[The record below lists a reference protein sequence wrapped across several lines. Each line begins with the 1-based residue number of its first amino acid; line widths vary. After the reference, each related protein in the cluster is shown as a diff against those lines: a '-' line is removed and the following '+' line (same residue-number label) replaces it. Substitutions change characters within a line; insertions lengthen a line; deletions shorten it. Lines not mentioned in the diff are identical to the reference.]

1 MANDVPQQQ
10 PIRNHNHLAPLAMIA
25 VFDIAGPLITYSVM
39 RHTGQGAVPAL
50 ILSGIFPAVGVILGF
65 ARHRQVDAV
74 GILVLAGV
82 AVGTVLGLVSGSARL
97 MLAEGS
103 APTAIFG
110 LACIGSLWTS
120 RPLIFRFAL
129 EFVGADTPKGRD
141 FTAHWRYPGFRRVF
155 RLFTVVWGA
164 AYLAEAAVRVMIIEI
179 APVGTALLVSKVM
192 PYAVAALLIVWTQA
206 YGKRA
211 RRRGARLTAAPVSA
225 EPGRT
230 PELQEVPAGEAAGAV
245 S

>member
-10 PIRNHNHLAPLAMIA
+10 PIRNRNHLAPLAMIA

-39 RHTGQGAVPAL
+39 RNAGQGAVPAL
-50 ILSGIFPAVGVILGF
+50 IVSGIFPAFGVMLGF

-103 APTAIFG
+103 VPTAIFG

-129 EFVGADTPKGRD
+129 EFVGADSLRGRD
-141 FTAHWRYPGFRRVF
+141 FAAHWRYPGFRRVF

-164 AYLAEAAVRVMIIEI
+164 AYLAEAAVRVMITEI

-211 RRRGARLTAAPVSA
+211 RRRGERLTAAPLSA
-225 EPGRT
+225 EPDRT
-230 PELQEVPAGEAAGAV
+230 PELQEVPA
-245 S
+245 

>member
-1 MANDVPQQQ
+1 MTNNGPQQQQ
-10 PIRNHNHLAPLAMIA
+10 PIRNRHHLAALAMIA
-25 VFDIAGPLITYSVM
+25 VFDIAGPLITYSVL

-50 ILSGIFPAVGVILGF
+50 ILSGIFPAFGVVLGF

-103 APTAIFG
+103 VPTAIFG

-129 EFVGADTPKGRD
+129 EFIGADTPKGRD
-141 FTAHWRYPGFRRVF
+141 FAALWRYAEFRRLF
-155 RLFTVVWGA
+155 RLFTVVWGV

-192 PYAVAALLIVWTQA
+192 PYAVAALLIIWTRA
-206 YGKRA
+206 HGERA
-211 RRRGARLTAAPVSA
+211 RRRGERLIATPLSA

-230 PELQEVPAGEAAGAV
+230 PELQEVSA
-245 S
+245 

>member
-1 MANDVPQQQ
+1 MTSNVQQQ
-10 PIRNHNHLAPLAMIA
+10 PTRNRNHLAPLAMIA
-25 VFDIAGPLITYSVM
+25 VFDIAGPLITYSVL
-39 RHTGQGAVPAL
+39 RHAGQGAVQAL
-50 ILSGIFPAVGVILGF
+50 ILSGIFPALGVVLGF
-65 ARHRQVDAV
+65 ARHRRVDAV

-82 AVGTVLGLVSGSARL
+82 AIGTVLGLVSGSARL

-103 APTAIFG
+103 VPTAIFG

-141 FTAHWRYPGFRRVF
+141 FAARWPYAGFRRVF
-155 RLFTVVWGA
+155 RLMTVVWGA

-206 YGKRA
+206 YGQRA
-211 RRRGARLTAAPVSA
+211 RRRGERLAAASRSA
-225 EPGRT
+225 EPHRT
-230 PELQEVPAGEAAGAV
+230 PELQEVSA
-245 S
+245 

>member
-1 MANDVPQQQ
+1 MTSNVQQQ
-10 PIRNHNHLAPLAMIA
+10 PIRNRSHLAPLAKIA

-39 RHTGQGAVPAL
+39 RNAGQGAVPAL
-50 ILSGIFPAVGVILGF
+50 IFSGIFPAFGVVLGF
-65 ARHRQVDAV
+65 ARHRRVDAV

-103 APTAIFG
+103 VPTAIFG

-141 FTAHWRYPGFRRVF
+141 FAARWRYAGFRRVF
-155 RLFTVVWGA
+155 RLITVVWGA
-164 AYLAEAAVRVMIIEI
+164 AYLAEAGVRVMIIEM

-206 YGKRA
+206 YGQWA
-211 RRRGARLTAAPVSA
+211 RRRGERLAAASRRA
-225 EPGRT
+225 EPHRT
-230 PELQEVPAGEAAGAV
+230 PELQDV
-245 S
+245 SA

>member
-1 MANDVPQQQ
+1 MTNNVSQQ
-10 PIRNHNHLAPLAMIA
+10 PIRNRNHLAPLAMIA

-39 RHTGQGAVPAL
+39 RNAGQGAVPAL
-50 ILSGIFPAVGVILGF
+50 IVSGIFPAFGVMLGF

-103 APTAIFG
+103 VPTAIFG
-110 LACIGSLWTS
+110 LACIGSLWT
-120 RPLIFRFAL
+120 
-129 EFVGADTPKGRD
+129 PKGRD
-141 FTAHWRYPGFRRVF
+141 FVARWRYAGFRRVF

-164 AYLAEAAVRVMIIEI
+164 AYLAEAAVRVMITEI

-211 RRRGARLTAAPVSA
+211 RRRGERLTAAPLSA
-225 EPGRT
+225 EPDRT
-230 PELQEVPAGEAAGAV
+230 PELQEVPA
-245 S
+245 